1 MEAKI
6 KEILKFIGEDP
17 EREGLKD
24 TPKRFV
30 KMLQELTTGYKMSAK
45 KIINSAIFNIKYD
58 EMVLVKN
65 IEFVSLC
72 EHHLLPF
79 FGSCNIAYLPD
90 GKIIGLSKIPRIVDV
105 FSKRLQVQEK
115 MTEEI
120 AEILQKTLQPK
131 GVAVVVEA
139 YHSCMMFRGVKKIQ
153 AKMVTS
159 SMRGLFKKDERT
171 RMEFLNLIK
180 ER

>member
-1 MEAKI
+1 METKI

-17 EREGLKD
+17 AREGLKE
-24 TPKRFV
+24 TPKRFI
-30 KMLQELTTGYKMSAK
+30 KMLKELTTGYKMSAK

-79 FGSCNIAYLPD
+79 FGSCSVAYLPD
-90 GKIIGLSKIPRIVDV
+90 GKIVGLSKIPRIVDV

-115 MTEEI
+115 MTEEQ
-120 AEILQKTLQPK
+120 AEVLQKNLQPR
-131 GVAVVVEA
+131 GVAVVIEA
-139 YHSCMMFRGVKKIQ
+139 YHSCMMFRGVKKTQ
-153 AKMVTS
+153 AKMITS
-159 SMRGLFKKDERT
+159 SMQGLFKKDERT
-171 RMEFLNLIK
+171 RLEFLNLIK
-180 ER
+180 N